1 MTSFISSSIPV
12 PIRNDLIDPLAKLVS
27 FVRYLHSS
35 VVRNFLICRKL
46 FFMNL
51 ITLVAIIVIVSSL
64 SSSDSS
70 CSSSSLQFWSG
81 GETLPKFG
89 NSIFFGASL
98 IHQPLFN
105 FTYGFKLLSFS
116 KLDELVIWLTN
127 SLSSKI
133 LLAVSVDVSTE
144 KCGLSSK
151 SVLTLSVDVSTRL
164 QGF

>member
-70 CSSSSLQFWSG
+70 CSSSSLQF
-81 GETLPKFG
+81 
-89 NSIFFGASL
+89 
-98 IHQPLFN
+98 
-105 FTYGFKLLSFS
+105 
-116 KLDELVIWLTN
+116 
-127 SLSSKI
+127 
-133 LLAVSVDVSTE
+133 
-144 KCGLSSK
+144 
-151 SVLTLSVDVSTRL
+151 
-164 QGF
+164 